1 MQIPFIN
8 NKYNDLVYVKDNN
21 IYFDDD
27 KYHKDNDS
35 LVPLIK
41 MAINNGKVY
50 QVLKESLINKGNI
63 NLEGLSKENTS
74 VGIYYDAQE
83 LKEFFK
89 ENLGQFNILERRKIK
104 ELESIN
110 TYEYYY
116 RHIKD
121 RKVDN
126 KKIGDIIE
134 LLSSNDILSKISN
147 TNLEELLLTLNK
159 EPISIGR
166 VNICTRF
173 NFPIEISNK
182 IMSNVRML
190 YRVYASTIIIDN
202 NVSYYDLYR
211 YFYNFNSST
220 KNDYEYELRSKKVL
234 GLDIEDVVNKLKE
247 IWSCNELL
255 RDFKNMGLDYFVE
268 HYSRI
273 PVDKDNFIK
282 NKTNLDKVKIDSDFK
297 NNLLRE
303 ISNTNF
309 NELEKAYYLYR
320 RLCEKLSY
328 DDEYMAMGDVVNIPH
343 KSIERI
349 ESINDKNNL
358 VICHEFVLIFTKLC
372 ETLGIPSQILNGQN
386 RIKTEESL
394 FQGHSKAAILVSDFI
409 IHVDS
414 TKSVMGSD
422 IAKEKLGMNL
432 EGFEYL
438 GSSILQQDEFRE
450 SLNKVNEYLAKKE
463 KDFKYIDSLEILK
476 RRALRANIVTLEEKK
491 SIILSMFKDYVHED
505 TQISDMAY
513 FLLKCRD
520 AIYGSNNYCNIKYI
534 VRNKPLK
541 VVSLITFSTNGNLE
555 DMENNEYYLYE
566 GDNFYNVLSSKVEEL
581 FTSGAYRFIEGDK
594 DKVLPGIGEISVDAR
609 RV

>member
-8 NKYNDLVYVKDNN
+8 NNLVYVKDNN

-41 MAINNGKVY
+41 MAINNGSVY
-50 QVLKESLINKGNI
+50 HLLKESLINKGSI

-74 VGIYYDAQE
+74 VCICYDYKE
-83 LKEFFK
+83 LRWFFK

-126 KKIGDIIE
+126 KRIDDIIK

-159 EPISIGR
+159 DPIDIGG
-166 VNICTRF
+166 VNICTKF
-173 NFPIEISNK
+173 NFPTEISTK

-211 YFYNFNSST
+211 YFYNFNSGT
-220 KNDYEYELRSKKVL
+220 KDDYEYELKSKKVL

-247 IWSCNELL
+247 IWLGNEVL
-255 RDFKNMGLDYFVE
+255 RDFKNMGLDYFAE
-268 HYSRI
+268 HYSRVKI
-273 PVDKDNFIK
+273 DKDNFIK
-282 NKTNLDKVKIDSDFK
+282 HKTNLDKVKIDSDFK
-297 NNLLRE
+297 NSLLRE

-328 DDEYMAMGDVVNIPH
+328 DDLYMAMGDVVNIPH

-372 ETLGIPSQILNGQN
+372 DSLGIPSQILNGQN

-394 FQGHSKAAILVSDFI
+394 FQGHSKAVILVNDFI
-409 IHVDS
+409 INVDS

-438 GSSILQQDEFRE
+438 GSSILQQDEFME

-463 KDFKYIDSLEILK
+463 KDFKYVDSLEILK

-491 SIILSMFKDYVHED
+491 SIISSMFRDYIHDD
-505 TQISDMAY
+505 TMMSDMAY

-520 AIYGSNNYCNIKYI
+520 AIYGCSNYCNIKYI

-541 VVSLITFSTNGNLE
+541 VVSLITFSSNGDLE
-555 DMENNEYYLYE
+555 DIENNEYYLYD
-566 GDNFYNVLSSKVEEL
+566 GNVFNNIMGSHIEML
-581 FTSGAYRFIEGDK
+581 FTSGAYGFIEGDK
-594 DKVLPGIGEISVDAR
+594 DKALPGIGEISVDSR

>member
-8 NKYNDLVYVKDNN
+8 NKYNDLIYVKDNN

-41 MAINNGKVY
+41 MAINNASVY

-126 KKIGDIIE
+126 KRIDDIIK

-159 EPISIGR
+159 DPIDIGR
-166 VNICTRF
+166 VNICTKF
-173 NFPIEISNK
+173 NFPTEISNK

-190 YRVYASTIIIDN
+190 YRVYASTIIIDGN
-202 NVSYYDLYR
+202 ISYYDLYR
-211 YFYNFNSST
+211 YFDNFNSGT
-220 KNDYEYELRSKKVL
+220 KDDYEYELKSKKVL

-247 IWSCNELL
+247 IWLGNEVL

-282 NKTNLDKVKIDSDFK
+282 YKTNLDKVKIDSDFK
-297 NNLLRE
+297 NSLLRE

-309 NELEKAYYLYR
+309 NELEKIYYLYR

-328 DDEYMAMGDVVNIPH
+328 DDLYMAMGDVVNIPH

-372 ETLGIPSQILNGQN
+372 EFLGIPSQILNGQN
-386 RIKTEESL
+386 RIKTEDSL
-394 FQGHSKAAILVSDFI
+394 FQGHSKAVILVNDFI
-409 IHVDS
+409 INVDS

-438 GSSILQQDEFRE
+438 GSSILQQEEFRE
-450 SLNKVNEYLAKKE
+450 SLNKVNEYLDKKD

-491 SIILSMFKDYVHED
+491 SIILSMFRDYIHDD
-505 TQISDMAY
+505 TMISDMAY

-520 AIYGSNNYCNIKYI
+520 EIYGCSNYCNIKYI

-541 VVSLITFSTNGNLE
+541 VVSLITFSSNGNLE
-555 DMENNEYYLYE
+555 DIENNEYYLYD
-566 GDNFYNVLSSKVEEL
+566 GNVFNNIMGSHIEIL
-581 FTSGAYRFIEGDK
+581 FTSGAYGFIEGDK
-594 DKVLPGIGEISVDAR
+594 DKSLPGIGEISVDSR

>member
-41 MAINNGKVY
+41 MAINNRKVY
-50 QVLKESLINKGNI
+50 QVLKESLINKGSI

-74 VGIYYDAQE
+74 VGIYYDTQE

-89 ENLGQFNILERRKIK
+89 ENLGQFNILERRKIR

-126 KKIGDIIE
+126 KRIDDIIK

-159 EPISIGR
+159 DPIDIGR
-166 VNICTRF
+166 VNICTKF
-173 NFPIEISNK
+173 NFPTEISNK

-220 KNDYEYELRSKKVL
+220 KDDYEYELKSKKVL
-234 GLDIEDVVNKLKE
+234 GLDIEDVVNKLNK
-247 IWSCNELL
+247 IWLGNEVL
-255 RDFKNMGLDYFVE
+255 RGFKNMGLDYFTE
-268 HYSRI
+268 HYSRVKI
-273 PVDKDNFIK
+273 DKDNFIK

-297 NNLLRE
+297 NSLLRE

-328 DDEYMAMGDVVNIPH
+328 DDLYMAMGDVVNIPH

-372 ETLGIPSQILNGQN
+372 EFLWIPSQILNGQN
-386 RIKTEESL
+386 RIKTEDSL
-394 FQGHSKAAILVSDFI
+394 FQGHSKAVILVNDFI
-409 IHVDS
+409 INVDS

-438 GSSILQQDEFRE
+438 GSSILQQEEFRE
-450 SLNKVNEYLAKKE
+450 SLNKVNEYLDKKD

-520 AIYGSNNYCNIKYI
+520 AIYGSSNYCNIKYI

-555 DMENNEYYLYE
+555 DIENNEYYLYE
-566 GDNFYNVLSSKVEEL
+566 GDIFYNILSSKVEGL
-581 FTSGAYRFIEGDK
+581 FTSGAYGFIEGDK
-594 DKVLPGIGEISVDAR
+594 DKALPGIGEISVDSR

>member
-41 MAINNGKVY
+41 MAINNRKVY
-50 QVLKESLINKGNI
+50 QVLKESLINKGSI

-74 VGIYYDAQE
+74 VGIYYDTQE

-89 ENLGQFNILERRKIK
+89 ENLGQFNILERRKIR

-126 KKIGDIIE
+126 KRIDDIIK
-134 LLSSNDILSKISN
+134 LLSSNDVLSKISN

-159 EPISIGR
+159 DPIDIGG

-182 IMSNVRML
+182 IMGNVRML

-220 KNDYEYELRSKKVL
+220 KDDYEYELKSKKVL
-234 GLDIEDVVNKLKE
+234 GLDIEDVVNKLKK
-247 IWSCNELL
+247 IWLGNEVL

-268 HYSRI
+268 HYSRVRI
-273 PVDKDNFIK
+273 DKDNFIK
-282 NKTNLDKVKIDSDFK
+282 HKTNLDKVKIDSDFK
-297 NNLLRE
+297 NSLLRE

-309 NELEKAYYLYR
+309 NELEKIYYLYR

-328 DDEYMAMGDVVNIPH
+328 DDLYMAMGDVVNIPH
-343 KSIERI
+343 KSLERI

-372 ETLGIPSQILNGQN
+372 DSLGIPSQILNGQN

-394 FQGHSKAAILVSDFI
+394 FQGHSKAVILVNDFI

-414 TKSVMGSD
+414 TKSVLSSD

-438 GSSILQQDEFRE
+438 GSSILQQEEFRE

-491 SIILSMFKDYVHED
+491 SIILSMFKDYVHKD

-520 AIYGSNNYCNIKYI
+520 AIYGSSNYCNIKYI

-541 VVSLITFSTNGNLE
+541 VVSLITFSSNGDLE
-555 DMENNEYYLYE
+555 DIENNEYYLYE
-566 GDNFYNVLSSKVEEL
+566 GDIFYNVLSSKVEEL

-594 DKVLPGIGEISVDAR
+594 DKSLPGIGEISVDVR

>member
-8 NKYNDLVYVKDNN
+8 NNLVYVKDNN

-35 LVPLIK
+35 LVSLIK
-41 MAINNGKVY
+41 MAINNGSVY
-50 QVLKESLINKGNI
+50 HLLKESLINKGSI

-74 VGIYYDAQE
+74 VCICYDYKE
-83 LKEFFK
+83 LRWFFK
-89 ENLGQFNILERRKIK
+89 ENLDQFNILERRKIK

-116 RHIKD
+116 RYIKD

-126 KKIGDIIE
+126 KRIDDIIK

-159 EPISIGR
+159 DPIDIGG
-166 VNICTRF
+166 VNICTKF
-173 NFPIEISNK
+173 NFPTEISTK

-190 YRVYASTIIIDN
+190 YRVYASTIIIDGN
-202 NVSYYDLYR
+202 ISYYDLYR
-211 YFYNFNSST
+211 YFDNFNSGT
-220 KNDYEYELRSKKVL
+220 KDDYEYELKSKKVL
-234 GLDIEDVVNKLKE
+234 GLDIEDVVNKLNK
-247 IWSCNELL
+247 IWLGNEVL
-255 RDFKNMGLDYFVE
+255 RDFKNMGLDYFTE
-268 HYSRI
+268 HYSRVKI
-273 PVDKDNFIK
+273 
-282 NKTNLDKVKIDSDFK
+282 DKVKIDSDFK

-309 NELEKAYYLYR
+309 NELEKIYYLYR

-328 DDEYMAMGDVVNIPH
+328 DDLYMAMGDVVNIPH

-394 FQGHSKAAILVSDFI
+394 FQGHSKAVILVNDFI

-414 TKSVMGSD
+414 TKSVLSSD

-438 GSSILQQDEFRE
+438 GSSILQQEEFME

-491 SIILSMFKDYVHED
+491 SIILSMFKDYVHKD

-520 AIYGSNNYCNIKYI
+520 AIYGSSNYCNIKYI

-555 DMENNEYYLYE
+555 DIENNEYYLYD
-566 GDNFYNVLSSKVEEL
+566 GNVFNNIMGSHIEML
-581 FTSGAYRFIEGDK
+581 FTSGAYGFIEGDN
-594 DKVLPGIGEISVDAR
+594 DKSLPGIGEISVDVR

>member
-8 NKYNDLVYVKDNN
+8 NNLVYVKDNN

-41 MAINNGKVY
+41 MAINNGSVY
-50 QVLKESLINKGNI
+50 YLLKESLINKGSI

-74 VGIYYDAQE
+74 VCICYDYKE
-83 LKEFFK
+83 LRWFFK

-126 KKIGDIIE
+126 KRIDDIIK

-159 EPISIGR
+159 DPIDIGG
-166 VNICTRF
+166 VNICTKF
-173 NFPIEISNK
+173 NFPTEISTK

-190 YRVYASTIIIDN
+190 YRVYASTIIIDGN
-202 NVSYYDLYR
+202 ISYYDLYR
-211 YFYNFNSST
+211 YFDNFNSGT
-220 KNDYEYELRSKKVL
+220 KDDYEYELKSKKVL

-247 IWSCNELL
+247 IWLDNEVL

-282 NKTNLDKVKIDSDFK
+282 YKTNLDKVKIDSDFK
-297 NNLLRE
+297 NSLLRE

-309 NELEKAYYLYR
+309 NELEKIYYLYR

-328 DDEYMAMGDVVNIPH
+328 DDLYMAMGDVVNIPH

-372 ETLGIPSQILNGQN
+372 EFLGIPSQILNGQN
-386 RIKTEESL
+386 RIKTEDSL
-394 FQGHSKAAILVSDFI
+394 FQGHSKAVILVNDFI
-409 IHVDS
+409 INVDS

-438 GSSILQQDEFRE
+438 GSSILQQEEFRE
-450 SLNKVNEYLAKKE
+450 SLNKVNEYLDKKD

-491 SIILSMFKDYVHED
+491 SIILSMFRDYIHDD
-505 TQISDMAY
+505 TMMSDMAY

-520 AIYGSNNYCNIKYI
+520 AIYGSSNYCNIKYI

-541 VVSLITFSTNGNLE
+541 VVSLITFSSNGDLE
-555 DMENNEYYLYE
+555 DIENNEYYLYD
-566 GDNFYNVLSSKVEEL
+566 GNVFNNIMGSHIEML
-581 FTSGAYRFIEGDK
+581 FTSGAYGFIEGDK
-594 DKVLPGIGEISVDAR
+594 DKALPGIGEISVDVR